1 MSRDIYKK
9 GNYVL
14 LDFKSVPLP
23 IRWMSLESLK
33 AGEYT
38 HQSDVVRVTLVPDVH
53 SAFLYRLYRSLCH
66 KFPFALDFRKQ
77 QILEPAAQAAK
88 LYQLKA

>member
-1 MSRDIYKK
+1 MKIGDFGMSRDIYKK

-38 HQSDVVRVTLVPDVH
+38 HQSDVVRVL
-53 SAFLYRLYRSLCH
+53 L
-66 KFPFALDFRKQ
+66 
-77 QILEPAAQAAK
+77 
-88 LYQLKA
+88 